1 MARKAEE
8 VYQDALALTEEE
20 REKLLLLLTTQD
32 NDFASP
38 EIEEAWLEEAE
49 CRYRAVQ
56 EGEENLIPADI
67 VMRELR
73 DIVSR

>member
-49 CRYRAVQ
+49 RRYRAVQ
-56 EGEENLIPADI
+56 KGEENLIPADM